1 MTAKVIGRGR
11 VQGWFRE
18 MREEKGGESK
28 PQLVKNTV
36 EKPNAL
42 CANFKDKQTKAEKDS
57 RYRLRD
63 AAQW

>member
-1 MTAKVIGRGR
+1 
-11 VQGWFRE
+11 